1 MADDMVTVPADAV
14 HAVLA
19 VFARITHLAGSDA
32 VRVLREAVPEQDRAR
47 AQLVVCVAERER
59 VIGQLRSRRDRA
71 TPGVERDTW
80 IAALA
85 VVLGGAGQERSD
97 EKEPQ
102 P

>member
-32 VRVLREAVPEQDRAR
+32 VRVLRDAVPEQDRTR

-59 VIGQLRSRRDRA
+59 VVRDLKRRRDQA
-71 TPGVERDTW
+71 PPGVIRDTW
-80 IAALA
+80 IAALG
-85 VVLGGAGQERSD
+85 VVLGD
-97 EKEPQ
+97 EEP
-102 P
+102 